1 VSGSSNDPVLDD
13 PVVARVR
20 TMLAEHDPDVLAAV
34 DDVDRTLIT
43 STLRL
48 DPLERVR
55 SSVETALFLERWS
68 RCSRSPSKR

>member
-1 VSGSSNDPVLDD
+1 
-13 PVVARVR
+13 
-20 TMLAEHDPDVLAAV
+20 MLAEHDPDVLAAV